1 MIRGNQTVYYGGTM
15 KNCLKISVKLV
26 AVLAGVSMV
35 IGNLS
40 ALAAGNDDQSA
51 ALDYLN
57 DVRAHMGIPLMEL
70 DPSLTTAAGKHANY
84 LLMNQ
89 ENGHTETPS
98 KQGFS
103 GKLPWDRAAAAG
115 LDTDKFGV
123 FEDVSFTTDSPE
135 VGVQSLLDAP
145 LHRSSLILPDMSL
158 LGVGYNKHALVLNPA
173 KKWFTHIGT
182 GVYPYDGQTGVPI
195 GFYGFEIPN
204 PLEQF
209 DLEKSGYF
217 ITYAGVAQDKTDV
230 TASLMNSQDESIEI
244 YKLKQELGDTNAWH
258 IIPKYELAYG
268 ETYTVTVENKSWS
281 FTTIENPAEPSMEQ
295 KGDPVKTDPPK
306 KYMHNDVGIR
316 INGTY
321 INVSPKAKIIGE
333 STFIPLRGVFE
344 ALGAQVTWEGTR
356 QEITIVK
363 GSKTIVLSIGKKQS
377 LVNGTRQAL
386 SNAPFISTEGSTYVP
401 LRFATEALG
410 AQVGWESDKWTAVIN
425 QLE

>member
-1 MIRGNQTVYYGGTM
+1 MN
-15 KNCLKISVKLV
+15 NWLKKSIKL
-26 AVLAGVSMV
+26 ATVLAGVSMV
-35 IGNLS
+35 IGNFS
-40 ALAAGNDDQSA
+40 ALAAGNNDQSA

-84 LLMNQ
+84 LQINK
-89 ENGHTETPS
+89 ENGHTEIPS

-103 GKLPWDRAAAAG
+103 GKLPWDRAAATG
-115 LDTDKFGV
+115 FDTNKFGV

-135 VGVQSLLDAP
+135 DGVQSLLDAP

-173 KKWFTHIGT
+173 KKWFTHTGT

-217 ITYAGVAQDKTDV
+217 ITYAGVAQDKSDV
-230 TASLMNSQDESIEI
+230 TASLTNSQDEPVEI

-268 ETYTVTVENKSWS
+268 ETYTVTVENNSWS
-281 FTTIENPAEPSMEQ
+281 FTTVENPAAPSTEH
-295 KGDPVKTDPPK
+295 KGNPVKSDQPK
-306 KYMHNDVGIR
+306 KFTSNDVGIR

-321 INVSPKAKIIGE
+321 IDVSPKAKIIGE

-344 ALGAQVTWEGTR
+344 AMGAKVIWEGTR
-356 QEITIVK
+356 QEVTIVK
-363 GSKTIVLSIGKKQS
+363 GSKTIVLPIGKKQA
-377 LVNGTRQAL
+377 LVNGTWQAL
-386 SNAPFISTEGSTYVP
+386 SNAPFISAEGSTYVP

-410 AQVGWESDKWTAVIN
+410 AQVAWESDKWTAVIN
-425 QLE
+425 QLQ

>member
-1 MIRGNQTVYYGGTM
+1 M
-15 KNCLKISVKLV
+15 SVKLA
-26 AVLAGVSMV
+26 AVLAGVSML

-40 ALAAGNDDQSA
+40 AQAAGIDDQSA

-57 DVRAHMGIPLMEL
+57 DVRIHMGIPTMQL
-70 DPSLTTAAGKHANY
+70 DPSLTTAAGNHANY
-84 LLMNQ
+84 LLLNQ
-89 ENGHTETPS
+89 ENGHTETPN

-103 GKLPWDRAAAAG
+103 GKLPWDRAAATG
-115 LDTDKFGV
+115 FDTEQFGV

-145 LHRSSLILPDMSL
+145 LHRASLILPDMSL

-173 KKWFTHIGT
+173 KRWFTHTGT

-209 DLEKSGYF
+209 NLEKSGYF
-217 ITYAGVAQDKTDV
+217 ITYAGVAQNKTDV
-230 TASLMNSQDESIEI
+230 TASLMNSQDEPIEI

-258 IIPKYELAYG
+258 IIPKHELAYG
-268 ETYTVTVENKSWS
+268 ETYKVTVENKAWS
-281 FTTIENPAEPSMEQ
+281 FTTVENPAEPSTEQ
-295 KGDPVKTDPPK
+295 KGNPVKTDPPK
-306 KYMHNDVGIR
+306 KFTHNDVGIR

-321 INVSPKAKIIGE
+321 IDVSPKAKIIGE

-344 ALGAQVTWEGTR
+344 AMGAKVSWEGTR
-356 QEITIVK
+356 QEVTIVK
-363 GSKTIVLSIGKKQS
+363 GSKTIVLSIGKKQAQ
-377 LVNGTRQAL
+377 VNGTWQAL
-386 SNAPFISTEGSTYVP
+386 SNAPFISAEGSTYVP

-410 AQVGWESDKWTAVIN
+410 AQVAWESDKWTAVIN

>member
-1 MIRGNQTVYYGGTM
+1 M
-15 KNCLKISVKLV
+15 KNWLKMSVKL
-26 AVLAGVSMV
+26 ATILTGVSMV
-35 IGNLS
+35 FGNLS
-40 ALAAGNDDQSA
+40 ALAAGNDDHSA

-70 DPSLTTAAGKHANY
+70 DPSLTTAAGNHANY

-135 VGVQSLLDAP
+135 DGVQSLLDAP
-145 LHRSSLILPDMSL
+145 LHRSSLILPDISL

-173 KKWFTHIGT
+173 KKWFTHTGT
-182 GVYPYDGQTGVPI
+182 GVYPYDGQTGVPV

-217 ITYAGVAQDKTDV
+217 ITYAGVAQDKPDV
-230 TASLMNSQDESIEI
+230 TASLTNSQGEPIEI

-268 ETYTVTVENKSWS
+268 ETYTVTVEHTSWS
-281 FTTIENPAEPSMEQ
+281 FTTVENPAVPSTEHN
-295 KGDPVKTDPPK
+295 GNPVKTDPPK
-306 KYMHNDVGIR
+306 KFTSNDVGIR

-321 INVSPKAKIIGE
+321 IDVSPKAKIIGE

-344 ALGAQVTWEGTR
+344 AMGAKVIWEGTR
-356 QEITIVK
+356 QEVTIVK
-363 GSKTIVLSIGKKQS
+363 GSKTIVLPIGKKQS
-377 LVNGTRQAL
+377 LVNGTWREL

-410 AQVGWESDKWTAVIN
+410 AQVAWESDKWTAVIN